1 ARRNAIRRNHTA
13 THILQKS
20 LRETLGSHVG
30 QQGSLVA
37 PDRLRF
43 DFSHSAALTPDEIAQ
58 VTDAMNDAILANYPV
73 SIAQRA
79 YKEALAAG
87 AMAFFSEKY
96 GDVVRV
102 VSIGD
107 EDQPAFSMELCGG
120 THVDATGDIGQALVV
135 SESAVASGV
144 RRIEV
149 VTGRGALE
157 LARGQQKQLVEI
169 SRTLNTSPDKAA
181 EQTKHVM
188 AQLSETQKALDKAQK
203 ELIRYRFNDTL
214 AKTETLN
221 GVPVLIARV
230 EVDGADRL
238 REMSDWFREKHQSG
252 VVVLG
257 AVSADKPAL
266 LVGVSQ
272 DLNKRGIEAGK
283 LIKEIA
289 AIVGGSGGGRPTLA
303 QAGGKDP
310 ARLDEALE
318 KARTTL
324 EKTING

>member
-1 ARRNAIRRNHTA
+1 
-13 THILQKS
+13 
-20 LRETLGSHVG
+20 
-30 QQGSLVA
+30 
-37 PDRLRF
+37 
-43 DFSHSAALTPDEIAQ
+43 
-58 VTDAMNDAILANYPV
+58 M
-73 SIAQRA
+73 
-79 YKEALAAG
+79 
-87 AMAFFSEKY
+87 
-96 GDVVRV
+96 
-102 VSIGD
+102 
-107 EDQPAFSMELCGG
+107 
-120 THVDATGDIGQALVV
+120 
-135 SESAVASGV
+135 

-157 LARGQQKQLVEI
+157 LARAQQKQLSDI
-169 SRTLNTSPDKAA
+169 SRALNTSPDKAA

-252 VVVLG
+252 VAVLG
-257 AVSADKPAL
+257 AVTGDKPAL
-266 LVGVSQ
+266 VVSVSQ

-289 AIVGGSGGGRPTLA
+289 AVVGGSGGGRPTLA

-310 ARLDEALE
+310 AKLDEALNL
-318 KARTTL
+318 ARTL
-324 EKTING
+324 ISDKVKS